1 VVLPKYE
8 NNRDELI
15 KFVRNPY
22 KIEPDYPPMPKLG
35 LSEKEILSVVEY
47 LLQQEKNRNK

>member
-1 VVLPKYE
+1 
-8 NNRDELI
+8 
-15 KFVRNPY
+15 
-22 KIEPDYPPMPKLG
+22 MPKLG